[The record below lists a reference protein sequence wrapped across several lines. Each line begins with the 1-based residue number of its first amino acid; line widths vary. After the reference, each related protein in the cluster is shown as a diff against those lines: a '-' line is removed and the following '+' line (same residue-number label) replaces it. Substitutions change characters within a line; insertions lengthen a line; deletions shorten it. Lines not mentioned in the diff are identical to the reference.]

1 MCSRHKFHY
10 PHCSVYLNS
19 LLNCLSFSFTS
30 RFRSVVIQ
38 KQYSN
43 NRDIDELDVLLNLKH
58 IFTLLLQML
67 TDESYTSVTDR
78 QQTHVRTITSALHA
92 TTASQRLDSD
102 AVAYQ
107 SGVNGGPDKLFIEPR
122 CSYNVLFVRL
132 LVVLGAMY
140 CHSCYPTWL
149 SKLQESLFHVALHI
163 TS

>member
-19 LLNCLSFSFTS
+19 LLNCLSFPFTS
-30 RFRSVVIQ
+30 RLHSVVIQ

-102 AVAYQ
+102 AVACQ
-107 SGVNGGPDKLFIEPR
+107 TGVSGGQDPQWQTTSFFEPR

-140 CHSCYPTWL
+140 CHSCYPTLL
-149 SKLQESLFHVALHI
+149 SKPQ
-163 TS
+163 